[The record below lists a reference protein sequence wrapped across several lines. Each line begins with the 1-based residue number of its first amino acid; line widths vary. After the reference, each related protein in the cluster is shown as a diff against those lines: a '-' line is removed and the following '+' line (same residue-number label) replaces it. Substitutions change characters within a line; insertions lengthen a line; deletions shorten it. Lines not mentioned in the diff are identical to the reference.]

1 MKMINIIIPIMAIAS
16 MPFQG
21 IAQEQLKS
29 GIKLEN
35 LDQTANPGNSF
46 YQFACGGWI
55 KNTPLPAAYSRFGS
69 FDQLAQANNERIN
82 TILTEFS

>member
-55 KNTPLPAAYSRFGS
+55 KNVNTTNPSS
-69 FDQLAQANNERIN
+69 ANIRTANMICK
-82 TILTEFS
+82 